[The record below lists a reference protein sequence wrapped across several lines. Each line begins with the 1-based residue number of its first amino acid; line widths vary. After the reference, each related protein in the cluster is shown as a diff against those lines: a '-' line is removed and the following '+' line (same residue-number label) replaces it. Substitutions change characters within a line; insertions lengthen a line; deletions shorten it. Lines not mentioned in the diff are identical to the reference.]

1 MSWQW
6 SSYGNGGRWSSRTS
20 RTSRSRWSGRGAAD
34 WHKNED
40 AEDWQWHCPSCDTW
54 NWRRHAHCRECEE
67 TPPQPKAKL
76 QPLSYADATRG
87 AGLTR
92 QKAESAAKI
101 EALEKAVE
109 HAGDNP
115 HLQDHKKALEAELKK
130 LRRTTNDT
138 RSIAKQIDTLETWIG
153 RERKRIEK
161 LAADLEEAMFA
172 LTQRRADLE
181 TETVKLTQLKTDML
195 NEEEGKGKT
204 PSMDVDIEGTS
215 PEAEADA
222 HMLLE
227 KELALR
233 RQMARKRNP
242 EGVALSAKQLKE
254 LEAEANQICA
264 SLEKR
269 RKVTSA
275 APAGTAAA
283 EAANQKT

>member
-1 MSWQW
+1 M
-6 SSYGNGGRWSSRTS
+6 
-20 RTSRSRWSGRGAAD
+20 
-34 WHKNED
+34 
-40 AEDWQWHCPSCDTW
+40 
-54 NWRRHAHCRECEE
+54 
-67 TPPQPKAKL
+67 
-76 QPLSYADATRG
+76 SYADAARG

-101 EALEKAVE
+101 EALEKALE

-115 HLQDHKKALEAELKK
+115 HLQDHTKALEAELKK
-130 LRRTTNDT
+130 LRRTANDT

-153 RERKRIEK
+153 RERKRVEK
-161 LAADLEEAMFA
+161 LATDLEEAMVA

-181 TETVKLTQLKTDML
+181 TESEKLTQLKADML

-204 PSMDVDIEGTS
+204 PSMDVEGTS

-233 RQMARKRNP
+233 RQLARKRNQ
-242 EGVALSAKQLKE
+242 EGVALNAKQLKE

-264 SLEKR
+264 TLEKR
-269 RKVTSA
+269 RKVTPA

-283 EAANQKT
+283 EAANQKA